1 MMISVILSTHND
13 EMALAHSLAALV
25 PAAADGMV
33 REVIVVDARSTD
45 DTLAVADAAGCKILP
60 GTGDRG
66 ADLAAGAAKARSDW
80 LLFLSPDVML
90 EPGWQREA
98 RDFIDRL
105 AMSGGGANRAASFRH
120 ANAGFGWR
128 ARLSEIRASVRSRLF
143 ASPSR
148 MEGLLVSASLYRTVG
163 GHRARP
169 GNVDGDLARRIG
181 RARLSFLRSRAVSR
195 AAVA

>member
-1 MMISVILSTHND
+1 MISVILSTRND
-13 EMALAHSLAALV
+13 EMALAHALAALV

-45 DTLAVADAAGCKILP
+45 ETLAVADAAGCKIFV
-60 GTGDRG
+60 GSGDRG
-66 ADLAAGAAKARSDW
+66 ADLAAGAAEARSDW

-98 RDFIDRL
+98 REFIDRL
-105 AMSGGGANRAASFRH
+105 ALSGTGDNRAASFRH
-120 ANAGFGWR
+120 ASAAFGWR

-143 ASPSR
+143 ASPSHK
-148 MEGLLVSASLYRTVG
+148 EGLLVPASLYRAVG
-163 GHRARP
+163 GHRAKP
-169 GNVDGDLARRIG
+169 GNAERDLARRIG

-195 AAVA
+195 SVLA